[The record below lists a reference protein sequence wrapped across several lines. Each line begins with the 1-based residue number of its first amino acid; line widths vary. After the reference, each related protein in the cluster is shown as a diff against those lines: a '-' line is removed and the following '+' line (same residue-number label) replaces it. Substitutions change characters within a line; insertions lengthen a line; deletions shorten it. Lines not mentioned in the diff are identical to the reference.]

1 MQFLGVLASRS
12 PGWTW
17 LNKFLISQQGTIIF
31 HHLTTQEDTTCAHVP
46 APTVGPTELQPTK
59 LALDQLLCLWFRFLL
74 TVSSPNMLYGKVLML
89 NVNSSIS
96 PQCSKKHH

>member
-17 LNKFLISQQGTIIF
+17 LNKFLISPQGTIIF

-46 APTVGPTELQPTK
+46 APTVGPTQCQPTK
-59 LALDQLLCLWFRFLL
+59 LALWISCC
-74 TVSSPNMLYGKVLML
+74 VYGLDFYSLIVLQICY
-89 NVNSSIS
+89 VVKS
-96 PQCSKKHH
+96 